1 MLLALNQPHSVT
13 LEALAHSH
21 GLPGTDIEGVAAK
34 TSREDSTPTRL
45 RCNAVDVRPARLETT
60 TPLMHRAFCPRNPE
74 PLDLLTSDVLISS
87 RQVSPLHGPGVP
99 ALTRAMSRALSR
111 TPPF

>member
-34 TSREDSTPTRL
+34 TSREDIEVSVHEVPSHSTR
-45 RCNAVDVRPARLETT
+45 
-60 TPLMHRAFCPRNPE
+60 
-74 PLDLLTSDVLISS
+74 
-87 RQVSPLHGPGVP
+87 
-99 ALTRAMSRALSR
+99 
-111 TPPF
+111 